1 MSTQVQKSPDQLL
14 IEKWDKVLNHPDIEP
29 IRGFRKTAAVA
40 RCLENMMTESTLNSQ
55 SLNEANAIGSYPTDG
70 TGVAKFDPV
79 LMALIRRAEPQLISY
94 DVCGVQPMKLPTG
107 LIFAMRSKY
116 GAQNSGVEAF
126 YNEADTDFSGTG
138 THAGSNPTSGTD
150 TTGTGMS
157 TTSMEAFSSVN
168 EMSLTIERAAIEAK
182 GRQLQAGYTR
192 QLAQDLKRLHGL
204 DADTELANMLSEEI
218 VLEQNREIIRTM
230 YYVAKPGA
238 QINVTT
244 PGTFNLDTDAN
255 GRWSEE
261 RFKGML
267 FAIERDRNAIF
278 QQTRRGRGNFII
290 CSADVASALA
300 MTGKLS
306 YAPDVAGSN
315 KVNDGAMENT
325 TYVGTINGMKVYV
338 DPYSAAVSANQFV
351 LIGYKGKS
359 EWDAGMFYCPYIPL
373 ERYDAVDPAN
383 FQPKLAF
390 MTRYA
395 LVNHP
400 FAEGTTAAVGALN
413 AGTNVYFRLIKVTN
427 LM

>member
-1 MSTQVQKSPDQLL
+1 MSTQKTPDQLL

-29 IRGFRKTAAVA
+29 IRGFRKSAAVA
-40 RCLENMMTESTLNSQ
+40 RCLENMMMESTLKNQ
-55 SLNEANAIGSYPTDG
+55 SLNEANAIGSYPSDG

-107 LIFAMRSKY
+107 LIFAMRTRY

-157 TTSMEAFSSVN
+157 TTAMEAFSSVN
-168 EMSLTIERAAIEAK
+168 EMSLTIERMAVEAK

-218 VLEQNREIIRTM
+218 VLEQNREIVRTM

-278 QQTRRGRGNFII
+278 QQTRRGRGNFLI

-306 YAPDVAGSN
+306 YPADISN
-315 KVNDGAMENT
+315 KVNDAGMENT
-325 TYVGTINGMKVYV
+325 TFAGTINGMKVYI

-351 LIGYKGKS
+351 LVGYKGKS

-400 FAEGTTAAVGALN
+400 FAEGTTSALGALN